1 MKPFIIKNIYITIL
15 LSFALFFILVGNSNA
30 DILRRG
36 FLIPHDSSSYKIYS
50 YPEGNAKFSV
60 PYKFNVKFTIKN
72 GKYFYLNSEDIIG
85 KIDCNFDIW
94 FFSPEGEKIKK
105 INVRQ
110 LTESYEIPQNEKSIN
125 AEYMDVLIIN
135 NHRQFSRNFKFV
147 VASDINP
154 VHGEIQKDTI

>member
-1 MKPFIIKNIYITIL
+1 MKYFNTYNIIL
-15 LSFALFFILVGNSNA
+15 LSFALFFILLGNSSA
-30 DILRRG
+30 DVLNRG

-50 YPEGNAKFSV
+50 YPEGDSKFSI
-60 PYKFNVKFTIKN
+60 PYKFNLKFTIKN

-85 KIDCNFDIW
+85 KLDCNFDIL
-94 FFSPEGEKIKK
+94 FLSPEGEKIKK
-105 INVRQ
+105 INVRR

-125 AEYMDVLIIN
+125 AEYLDVIILN

-154 VHGEIQKDTI
+154 VHGEIQKEKL

>member
-1 MKPFIIKNIYITIL
+1 MQTLKSFRAISLEYI
-15 LSFALFFILVGNSNA
+15 
-30 DILRRG
+30 
-36 FLIPHDSSSYKIYS
+36 FL
-50 YPEGNAKFSV
+50 
-60 PYKFNVKFTIKN
+60 
-72 GKYFYLNSEDIIG
+72 
-85 KIDCNFDIW
+85 NFDIW

>member
-1 MKPFIIKNIYITIL
+1 MRPFITKNIYIVVL
-15 LSFALFFILVGNSNA
+15 LSFTLFLTFLGISNA
-30 DILRRG
+30 ESLRRG
-36 FLIPHDSSSYKIYS
+36 FLIPHDSSAYEVYS

-85 KIDCNFDIW
+85 KIDCNFDVW

-125 AEYMDVLIIN
+125 AEYIDVLIIN
-135 NHRQFSRNFKFV
+135 NNKNFSRNFKFV
-147 VASDINP
+147 VASEINS
-154 VHGEIQKDTI
+154 VHGEPQKEKM